1 MVKYVIV
8 DLKTNEKFE
17 KEYQMPIG
25 YGFYLE
31 TIFDDFDTALRN
43 YDILINDAPK
53 GAELDNI
60 VIEMHENGEKSIVYD
75 YSMYREEYEDF
86 MNICDEV

>member
-25 YGFYLE
+25 YGFYQE
-31 TIFDDFDTALRN
+31 TIFDDFDTALMN
-43 YDILINDAPK
+43 YDILMNDAPE
-53 GAELDNI
+53 GAQLDNI
-60 VIEMHENGEKSIVYD
+60 VIEMHENGEKNIIYD
-75 YSMYREEYEDF
+75 YQMYREEHENFVNMCGDL
-86 MNICDEV
+86 